1 MKRFLL
7 TNIILLLFLPMVFGQ
22 VAKYSNE
29 FLSIG
34 VGARSLGMANAYVA
48 ISDDVTSGY
57 WNPAGLTRMSS
68 EMQIGLMH
76 AEYFAGVAKYDYAG
90 FAMEIDTLSS
100 FAVSVIRFGIDDIPN
115 TTDLYD
121 DQGNINYDRIT
132 TFSAADYAMTFSYA
146 RKSKIKGLSFG
157 GNVKIIYRQIGSF
170 AKAYGFGL
178 DLGVQYYLKKW
189 RFGAMGRDITSTF
202 NAWTYDLSND
212 IKEVFEATGN
222 DIPDNSLELTL
233 PRLLLGA
240 ARHFTISKSFTA
252 VVEADFDITFDGKR
266 NTLIKSQPVSI
277 DMRVGTEFS
286 YKDIVFLRGGV
297 SNFQKE
303 TDFGGKQTTTFQPNI
318 GVGIKIKKIVSI
330 DYALTD
336 IGDQSIALYSN
347 IFSLRVDLG
356 AKYSR
361 N

>member
-7 TNIILLLFLPMVFGQ
+7 IQIILLFSLSTIFGQ

-48 ISDDVTSGY
+48 ASNDVTSGY
-57 WNPAGLTRMSS
+57 WNPAGLTHMTS
-68 EMQIGLMH
+68 EYQVGLMH

-90 FAMEIDTLSS
+90 FAMQIDSMSS
-100 FAVSVIRFGIDDIPN
+100 FGASIIRFGIDDIPN
-115 TTDLYD
+115 TTELYD

-146 RKSKIKGLSFG
+146 RRSKIKGLSFG

-178 DLGVQYYLKKW
+178 DVGVQYHLKKW

-202 NAWTYDLSND
+202 NAWTYDLSSD
-212 IKEVFEATGN
+212 MKEVFEATGN
-222 DIPDNSLELTL
+222 EIPDNSLELTL

-240 ARHFTISKSFTA
+240 GRYFIISKSITA
-252 VVEADFDITFDGKR
+252 IVEADFDITFDGKR
-266 NTLIKSQPVSI
+266 NTLIKSNPISI
-277 DMRVGTEFS
+277 DTRIGTEFS
-286 YKDIVFLRGGV
+286 YKDIVFLRGGIN
-297 SNFQKE
+297 NFQTE
-303 TDFGGKQTTTFQPNI
+303 TDFGGKKTTTFQPNI
-318 GVGIKIKKIVSI
+318 GVGIRIKKIVSI

-356 AKYSR
+356 AKYS
-361 N
+361 NN

>member
-1 MKRFLL
+1 ML
-7 TNIILLLFLPMVFGQ
+7 IPVVHGQ
-22 VAKYSNE
+22 ATKYSND
-29 FLSIG
+29 FLAIG

-48 ISDDVTSGY
+48 VSDDVTSTY
-57 WNPAGLTRMSS
+57 WNPAGLTNMSS
-68 EMQIGLMH
+68 EIQIGLMH
-76 AEYFAGVAKYDYAG
+76 SEYFAGVAKYDYGA
-90 FAMEIDTLSS
+90 FSMKIDSMSS
-100 FAVSVIRFGIDDIPN
+100 FGVSIIRFGIDDIPN

-178 DLGVQYYLKKW
+178 DAGVQYYLKKW
-189 RFGAMGRDITSTF
+189 RFAAMGRDITSTF
-202 NAWTYDLSND
+202 NAWTYNLSKD
-212 IKEVFEATGN
+212 MKEVFEATGN

-233 PRLLLGA
+233 PRILLGA
-240 ARHFTISKSFTA
+240 ARHFIISKSITSM
-252 VVEADFDITFDGKR
+252 VEIDLDVTFDGKR
-266 NTLIKSQPVSI
+266 NTLIKSNPISI
-277 DMRVGTEFS
+277 DARIGTEFG
-286 YKDIVFLRGGV
+286 YKDIVFLRGGIN
-297 SNFQKE
+297 NFQTE
-303 TDFGGKQTTTFQPNI
+303 TDFGGKKSMTFQPNI

-347 IFSLRVDLG
+347 VFSLRVDLG
-356 AKYSR
+356 AKT
-361 N
+361 NN

>member
-7 TNIILLLFLPMVFGQ
+7 AIIVLMLLIPALKGQ

-34 VGARSLGMANAYVA
+34 VGARSLGMANANIA

-57 WNPAGLTRMSS
+57 WNPAGLVHMASDI
-68 EMQIGLMH
+68 QIGLMH

-90 FAMEIDTLSS
+90 FAMEIDTMSS

-115 TTDLYD
+115 TTQLID

-132 TFSAADYAMTFSYA
+132 TFSAADYAMAFSYS
-146 RKSKIKGLSFG
+146 RKSNIKGLSFG
-157 GNVKIIYRQIGSF
+157 GNVKIIYRQIGDF

-178 DLGVQYYLKKW
+178 DAGVQYHLKKW

-202 NAWTYDLSND
+202 NAWTYNLSD
-212 IKEVFEATGN
+212 DTKEVFEATGN
-222 DIPDNSLELTL
+222 EIPDNSLELTL

-240 ARHFTISKSFTA
+240 ARNFRISNSISA
-252 VVEADFDITFDGKR
+252 VVEADLDFTFDRKR
-266 NTLIKSQPVSI
+266 NTLIKSNPVSM
-277 DMRVGTEFS
+277 DARLGTEFT
-286 YKDIVFLRGGV
+286 YKQIIFLRGGIG
-297 SNFQKE
+297 NFQTE

-318 GVGIKIKKIVSI
+318 GVGLRIKKIVSI

-336 IGDQSIALYSN
+336 IGDLSIAEYSN
-347 IFSLRVDLG
+347 VFSLRVDLG
-356 AKYSR
+356 TKKR
-361 N
+361 